1 MGRIHVLRVLD
12 YNATGVA
19 VTKESKGAMLAPKAK
34 AGAYVLT
41 ALALALSAALIARSA
56 LAAGAEDRA
65 NVEWP
70 TYAGNWD
77 ASKYRPLDQINAS
90 NFNQLEV
97 VWRFKTDHIGN
108 RPEFKLEGTPL
119 EIGGVIYATAGSRR
133 GVIALDASNGEL
145 LWVHGEHEGARG
157 AAAPRQLSGRGLAY
171 WSDGRDARVL
181 YVTPGYFLIALDA
194 RTGQRVSSFGD
205 NGAVDLKADDDQK
218 IEPDL
223 TSGEIGWQ
231 SAPTISG
238 DRVLIGSAFREGFTP
253 TSYRNNKGS
262 ARAYDVRT
270 GRKLWEFHT
279 IPQKGEPGYET
290 WLNGS
295 AEYTG
300 NTGVWTEI
308 SADPQ
313 LGLAYLPVESPTSDF
328 YGGKRPGNGLY
339 GNSLVA
345 VDLDTGKVKWYYQL
359 IHHEIWDYDI
369 ASAPLLMDITV
380 NGKPIKAVAEPT
392 KQGFLFVLDRV
403 TGKPVWP
410 IPEKPVP
417 RGKVPGEWYAPTQP
431 IPSKPAAYARTGVT
445 PDELIDFTPEMHAQ
459 ALELVKNYQLGPIY
473 TPPVVSEQPRPL
485 GTLMLGPADGGT
497 NWPGGSFNPETHTAY
512 LYACNACLIP
522 IGLVPPPEGF
532 SDLPYV
538 VGRVGQRV
546 AMINASGTN
555 QGADAPLMTARAA
568 PVESDDDRPLS
579 VAGVP
584 IIKPPYSTITAIDL
598 DSGEIKWQIPHGE
611 TPDFIRNSPA
621 LKGMQIPRTGQTS
634 YNIGTLLTKT
644 LVIAGDSMVTTT
656 AEHPRGAM
664 LRAYDQHSGR
674 EVGAVWMPAPQ
685 SGSPM
690 TFMLNG
696 RQYIVVAVSGGNYSG
711 EYICFSLP
719 QQ

>member
-1 MGRIHVLRVLD
+1 MQK
-12 YNATGVA
+12 GVA
-19 VTKESKGAMLAPKAK
+19 VIKELIGAMLAPRAK

-41 ALALALSAALIARSA
+41 TLALSAALIAGSA
-56 LAAGAEDRA
+56 LAAGAEDGA

-171 WSDGRDARVL
+171 WSDGKDARVL

-218 IEPDL
+218 IAPDL
-223 TSGEIGWQ
+223 TTGEIGWQ

-253 TSYRNNKGS
+253 TSYNNNKGS

-279 IPQKGEPGYET
+279 IPKKGEPGYET

-295 AEYTG
+295 AEHTG

-345 VDLDTGKVKWYYQL
+345 VDLDTGKVKWHYQL

-403 TGKPVWP
+403 TGKPIWP

-431 IPSKPAAYARTGVT
+431 IPSKPPAYARTGVT

-473 TPPVVSEQPRPL
+473 TPPVLSEQPGPL

-538 VGRVGQRV
+538 VGRAGRRV
-546 AMINASGTN
+546 TMINASGTN
-555 QGADAPLMTARAA
+555 QGADAPLTTARPV

-579 VAGVP
+579 VAGLP

-644 LVIAGDSMVTTT
+644 LVIAGDSMVTST
-656 AEHPRGAM
+656 ADHPRGAM
-664 LRAYDQHSGR
+664 LRAYDQGSGR
-674 EVGAVWMPAPQ
+674 EVGAVWLPAPQ

-719 QQ
+719 KQ

>member
-1 MGRIHVLRVLD
+1 MQK
-12 YNATGVA
+12 GVA
-19 VTKESKGAMLAPKAK
+19 VIKELIGAMLAPRAK

-41 ALALALSAALIARSA
+41 TLALSAALIAGSA
-56 LAAGAEDRA
+56 LAAGAEDGA

-171 WSDGRDARVL
+171 WSDGKDARVL

-223 TSGEIGWQ
+223 TTGEIGWQ

-253 TSYRNNKGS
+253 TSYNNNKGS

-279 IPQKGEPGYET
+279 IPKKGEPGYET

-295 AEYTG
+295 AEHTG

-345 VDLDTGKVKWYYQL
+345 VDLDTGKVKWHYQL

-403 TGKPVWP
+403 TGKPIWP

-431 IPSKPAAYARTGVT
+431 IPSKPPAYARTGVT

-473 TPPVVSEQPRPL
+473 TPPVLSEQPGPL

-538 VGRVGQRV
+538 VGRAGRRV
-546 AMINASGTN
+546 TMINASGAN
-555 QGADAPLMTARAA
+555 QGADAPLTTARPA

-579 VAGVP
+579 VAGLP

-644 LVIAGDSMVTTT
+644 LVIAGDSMVTST
-656 AEHPRGAM
+656 ADHPRGAM
-664 LRAYDQHSGR
+664 LRAYDQGSGR
-674 EVGAVWMPAPQ
+674 EVGAVWLPAPQ

-719 QQ
+719 KQ

>member
-1 MGRIHVLRVLD
+1 VI
-12 YNATGVA
+12 
-19 VTKESKGAMLAPKAK
+19 KESMA
-34 AGAYVLT
+34 V
-41 ALALALSAALIARSA
+41 ALALALSAGVMAGIA
-56 LAAGAEDRA
+56 LAAAAEDGA

-133 GVIALDASNGEL
+133 GVIALDAGSGEL

-171 WSDGRDARVL
+171 WSDGKEARVL

-194 RTGQRVSSFGD
+194 KTGQRVSSFGD

-223 TSGEIGWQ
+223 ITGEIGWQ
-231 SAPTISG
+231 SAPTIIG

-262 ARAYDVRT
+262 ARAFDVRT

-295 AEYTG
+295 AEYSG

-308 SADPQ
+308 TADQQ

-417 RGKVPGEWYAPTQP
+417 RGKVPGEWYAPTQS

-538 VGRVGQRV
+538 VGRAGHQV
-546 AMINASGTN
+546 AMINASGAN
-555 QGADAPLMTARAA
+555 QGADAPLTTARAA
-568 PVESDDDRPLS
+568 PVESDADRPLS

-611 TPDFIRNSPA
+611 TPDFVRNSPA
-621 LKGMQIPRTGQTS
+621 LKGMQLPRTGQTS

-656 AEHPRGAM
+656 ADHPRGAM
-664 LRAYDQHSGR
+664 LRAYDQQNGR

-696 RQYIVVAVSGGNYSG
+696 RQYIIVAVSGGTYSG

-719 QQ
+719 KQ

>member
-1 MGRIHVLRVLD
+1 MQK
-12 YNATGVA
+12 GVA
-19 VTKESKGAMLAPKAK
+19 VIKELIGAMLAPRAK

-41 ALALALSAALIARSA
+41 TLALSAALIAGSA
-56 LAAGAEDRA
+56 LAAGAEDGA

-171 WSDGRDARVL
+171 WSDGKDARVL

-218 IEPDL
+218 IAPDL
-223 TSGEIGWQ
+223 TTGEIGWQ

-253 TSYRNNKGS
+253 TSYTNNKGS

-279 IPQKGEPGYET
+279 IPKKGEPGYET

-295 AEYTG
+295 AEHTG

-345 VDLDTGKVKWYYQL
+345 VDLDTGKVKWHYQL

-403 TGKPVWP
+403 TGKPIWP

-431 IPSKPAAYARTGVT
+431 IPSKPPAYARTGVT

-473 TPPVVSEQPRPL
+473 TPPVLSEQPGPL

-538 VGRVGQRV
+538 VGRAGRRV
-546 AMINASGTN
+546 TMINASGAN
-555 QGADAPLMTARAA
+555 QGADAPLTTARPA

-579 VAGVP
+579 VAGLP

-644 LVIAGDSMVTTT
+644 LVIAGDSMVTST
-656 AEHPRGAM
+656 ADHPRGAM
-664 LRAYDQHSGR
+664 LRAYDQGSGR
-674 EVGAVWMPAPQ
+674 EVGAVWLPAPQ

-719 QQ
+719 KQ